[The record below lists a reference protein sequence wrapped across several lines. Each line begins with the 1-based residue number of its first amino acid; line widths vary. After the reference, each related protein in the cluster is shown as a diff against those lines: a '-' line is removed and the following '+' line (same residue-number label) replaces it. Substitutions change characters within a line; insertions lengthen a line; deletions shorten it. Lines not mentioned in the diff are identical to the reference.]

1 MESKINLDIERL
13 LIGILDLNEESL
25 LELARNKPKLIN
37 DAIQFLNL
45 KINLLVLSMARVI
58 SEYAEERNNN
68 ENKFKS

>member
-45 KINLLVLSMARVI
+45 KIGELIIRATI
-58 SEYAEERNNN
+58 
-68 ENKFKS
+68 